1 MMRSLRFFPILGF
14 LFLVPALRAAPP
26 TVADDRLV
34 IEEVARQP
42 DIVTPTGLAVDEQG
56 RLWVVENHTHQ
67 RPVDYK
73 GPDSDRIRVFSD
85 PDAEGHFRKIVTFA
99 DGFKNSMSI
108 ALGRDGVVYLATRS
122 DIWQLRDT
130 KGTGK
135 ADERKVI
142 VKLESRG
149 DYPHNGLSGF
159 AFDGLGLMHFALGE
173 NLGAAY
179 KVIGSDGTTLAGGGE
194 GGSIYRCRPDGTK
207 LERLATGF
215 WNTFHMTFDGFG
227 RLFAVDNDPDARGP
241 CRLLHI
247 MPGGDYGYRFR
258 NGRRG
263 LHPFTAWD
271 GELPGTLPMAGG
283 TAEAPSGIVA
293 YESNGL
299 PAEYRGR
306 LLVTSWG
313 DHVVEQFTPEP
324 HGASFAARAKV
335 LIRGGEDFRPV
346 GIATAP
352 DGSLYLTDWV
362 DKSYP
367 VHGKGR
373 IWRVRMKDRPKD
385 DGLRP
390 SKVAG
395 LSLRSTADLLGDPRR
410 EIRLAADEALA
421 GREADGQSAL
431 ANALRKTTNVRT
443 RLHALWGLARGE
455 PTVALERIGTTLDD
469 TAPEVRGEA
478 ARLLGSLLPVER
490 DRRDETRLLAL
501 ATKDQSAFVRMQAIL
516 ALRNTSS
523 LKAIVPMLADADP
536 YLVGAALDVLGK
548 PGHHDLLIPL
558 LQEKDARLRLGA
570 LLALRRAGE
579 AVGREQLPKFLADP
593 DPAVRRA
600 AVQWVGEERLQD
612 QREAI
617 ATAAARPPV
626 TRELFEALLAAQ
638 EMLARQPGT
647 SPAESSGE
655 EYAARVVKDAKQPA
669 IFRTLGL
676 RMLRPDHPILTTEL
690 LKSLLAAEDRALR
703 NETIR
708 TLAWRSDDASQTI
721 LRQLA
726 ADASAEASTRAFAL
740 LGLAH
745 SAAKSADTRR
755 LLLAQLS
762 DAGLRRDALR
772 SLRGL
777 ALSDEERRSLFS
789 WWDALPQEK
798 EKASP
803 ERREL
808 AEQVLLVLGPTRN
821 KDDEDRRK
829 TLADIVGRLPTGE
842 EEWRKELAGKGDAA
856 AGERVF
862 QHVRGP
868 GCAVCHRVDG
878 RGGQVGPE
886 LSVIGG
892 SLDRAKLIESIL
904 LPSKEIAPAYTTWVI
919 TLHNGKSYTGV
930 IVAEGF
936 DSTFTIAGAD
946 GKRIVLKRLDVEE
959 RLASPKSVMPDDL
972 TRLMTRQ
979 EFTILLEVSE
989 RLRSR

>member
-1 MMRSLRFFPILGF
+1 MRSLRFLPVLSF
-14 LFLVPALRAAPP
+14 LLLASSLHAATP

-42 DIVTPTGLAVDEQG
+42 DIVTPTGIAVDEQG

-67 RPVDYK
+67 RPADYK
-73 GPDSDRIRVFSD
+73 GPESDRIRVFSD
-85 PDAEGHFRKIVTFA
+85 PDADGHFRKIVTFA

-108 ALGRDGVVYLATRS
+108 ALGRDGIVYLATRS

-173 NLGAAY
+173 NLGASY
-179 KVIGSDGTTLAGGGE
+179 KVIGNDGTTLVGGGE

-227 RLFAVDNDPDARGP
+227 HLFAVDNDPDARGP

-324 HGASFAARAKV
+324 RGASFAARAKV

-352 DGSLYLTDWV
+352 DGSLYLSDWV

-385 DGLRP
+385 DDLRP

-395 LSLRSTADLLGDPRR
+395 LNVAATLNLLNDPRR
-410 EIRLAADEALA
+410 DIRLAAAEALA
-421 GREADGQSAL
+421 HQGAESEKALLIVLKNGAD
-431 ANALRKTTNVRT
+431 VRT
-443 RLHALWGLARGE
+443 RLAALWGLARGE
-455 PTVALERIGTTLDD
+455 PSVAGERIESALDD
-469 TAPEVRGEA
+469 AAPEVRGEA
-478 ARLLGSLLPVER
+478 ARLLGSLLPIEEK
-490 DRRDETRLLAL
+490 RRDESRLLAL
-501 ATKDQSAFVRMQAIL
+501 ATKDRSPFVRMQAIL
-516 ALRNTSS
+516 QLRNASS
-523 LKAIVPMLADADP
+523 LKAILATLADADP

-548 PGHHDLLIPL
+548 PGHHDQLLPL
-558 LQEKDARLRLGA
+558 LDEKDARLRLGA

-579 AVGREQLPKFLADP
+579 SVGREQVPKFLADP

-617 ATAAARPPV
+617 AIAAAKPPV
-626 TRELFEALLAAQ
+626 TRELFEALLASQ
-638 EMLARQPGT
+638 ELLARPLGT
-647 SPAESSGE
+647 APAESSGE
-655 EYAARVVKDAKQPA
+655 EYAARVVTDAKQPA

-676 RMLRPDHPILTTEL
+676 RMLRPDHPILTNEL
-690 LKSLLAAEDRALR
+690 LKTLLAAEDRPLR

-708 TLAWRSDDASQTI
+708 TLAWRSDDASQAI

-726 ADASAEASTRAFAL
+726 ADTSADATTRAYAI

-745 SAAKSADTRR
+745 SAAKSAETRR

-762 DAGLRRDALR
+762 DTGLRRDALR
-772 SLRGL
+772 SLRGATL
-777 ALSDEERRSLFS
+777 GDEERRALFS
-789 WWDALPQEK
+789 WWDGLPQEK
-798 EKASP
+798 EKVSA

-808 AEQVLLVLGPTRN
+808 AEQVLLVLGTTRN
-821 KDDEDRRK
+821 KDDDERRK
-829 TLADIVGRLPTGE
+829 KLAEIVGRVPTGE
-842 EEWRKELAGKGDAA
+842 AEWRKELVGRGDAA

-862 QHVRGP
+862 QHARGP

-886 LSVIGG
+886 LSVIGS

-919 TLHNGKSYTGV
+919 TLHDGKSYTGV

-936 DSTFTIAGAD
+936 DSTFTLAGAD

-959 RLASPKSVMPDDL
+959 RHASPKSVMPDDL

-979 EFTILLEVSE
+979 EFRDLLEYLTI
-989 RLRSR
+989 LRSR